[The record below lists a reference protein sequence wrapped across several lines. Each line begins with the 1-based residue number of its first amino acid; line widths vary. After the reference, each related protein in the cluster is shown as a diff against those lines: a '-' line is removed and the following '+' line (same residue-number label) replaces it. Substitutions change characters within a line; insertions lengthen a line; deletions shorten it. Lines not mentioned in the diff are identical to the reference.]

1 MPLSQNPANLT
12 APLLLTGAALAWD
25 DLRIEPSVR
34 TGGGANAPTFEVW
47 DTNGAGSRGI
57 FLYSFDNASAG
68 NEKEMQFRM
77 QMPHTWDGTAV
88 SFHVHWKPNTSEN
101 AAVRWGLEYTWS
113 GVGQTFST
121 TTLAYGAAH
130 TPVESL
136 VAKRHYLTPIATL
149 TPGAGQVGASV
160 VLIGRVFRDSAN
172 AADTYTDKVG
182 LLSIDLHYRLN
193 KLGDVSV

>member
-1 MPLSQNPANLT
+1 MPITLNPSTLT
-12 APLLLTGAALAWD
+12 APLTLTGAALAWD
-25 DLRIEPSVR
+25 DIRIEPNVR

-47 DTNGAGSRGI
+47 DTNGAGSRGV

-88 SFHVHWKPNTSEN
+88 QFHVHWKPNTSEAN
-101 AAVRWGLEYTWS
+101 AVRWGLEYTWS
-113 GVGQTFST
+113 GIGQTFT
-121 TTLAYGAAH
+121 PTTLVYGAVA
-130 TPVESL
+130 TPTESL
-136 VAKRHYLTPIATL
+136 VAKRHYLTNIATL

-160 VLIGRVFRDSAN
+160 MLLGRVFRDSAN
-172 AADTYTDKVG
+172 VADTYTDKVG

-193 KLGDVSV
+193 KLGDAAV